1 MRPFARLTAAAAAA
15 ALVSLPAAA
24 QQGPGFFVPGQ
35 QQQQRPAQQQ
45 QRPAQRPAQPPP
57 QAQVQAPPQ
66 GAGPEQQQIPELPAL
81 PRGEPPPAAVIGVI
95 GVPDIMR
102 ISTAAQQVE
111 REIGQRRQKLND
123 EAAREQQAWR
133 DAQQQLANQRQGLSA
148 EQLRNRERELQERI
162 TNAQRVFR
170 ERNQAIQE
178 AAQFSL
184 AQIERMLIA
193 VIRQVADSR
202 GMNLVLHRAQVAL
215 NVNEFD
221 ISEAVAVELNKILP
235 AVSIPP
241 EVPAAATTGAAPAQP
256 QPQQQR
262 PQQRPQR

>member
-1 MRPFARLTAAAAAA
+1 MHRLVRLVAAAAAVA
-15 ALVSLPAAA
+15 FVSSPAMA
-24 QQGPGFFVPGQ
+24 QQDPGFFVPGQ
-35 QQQQRPAQQQ
+35 QRGGQQRPAARQQPAQQRPAQATPAQQ
-45 QRPAQRPAQPPP
+45 QSQ
-57 QAQVQAPPQ
+57 
-66 GAGPEQQQIPELPAL
+66 LPAAL
-81 PRGEPPPAAVIGVI
+81 PDEPQPQVPQLPPLPKAEPPPAAIIGVI

-102 ISTAAQQVE
+102 VSTAAQQVE

-133 DAQQQLANQRQGLSA
+133 DAQQQLAAERQNLSA
-148 EQLRNRERELQERI
+148 DQLRTRERELQDRI
-162 TNAQRVFR
+162 TNAQRIFR
-170 ERNQAIQE
+170 DRNQAIQE

-215 NVNEFD
+215 NVDEFD
-221 ISEAVAVELNKILP
+221 ISEQVAEELNKILP

-241 EVPAAATTGAAPAQP
+241 EVPTPAPAPAPAQP
-256 QPQQQR
+256 QRQQQR
-262 PQQRPQR
+262 QQR

>member
-1 MRPFARLTAAAAAA
+1 MLHSRLLAAAAIAA
-15 ALVSLPAAA
+15 VLAVPAHA
-24 QQGPGFFVPGQ
+24 QQQDPGFFVPGQ
-35 QQQQRPAQQQ
+35 QRQQQPRQQPQRPQQPPAAAQPQAPAQTPTQLQ
-45 QRPAQRPAQPPP
+45 DSDAQA
-57 QAQVQAPPQ
+57 
-66 GAGPEQQQIPELPAL
+66 QQIPQLPAL
-81 PRGEPPPAAVIGVI
+81 PEGPRPPAAVIGVI

-102 ISTAAQQVE
+102 ISSAAQQIE
-111 REIGQRRQKLND
+111 REIGARRQKLND
-123 EAAREQQAWR
+123 EAAREQASWR
-133 DAQQQLANQRQGLSA
+133 DAQQALANQRQGLSA

-184 AQIERMLIA
+184 AQIERMMIA

-221 ISEAVAVELNKILP
+221 ISEQVAIELNKILP

-241 EVPAAATTGAAPAQP
+241 EVPAPAAAPAQRP
-256 QPQQQR
+256 QQAPARQQQR
-262 PQQRPQR
+262 RN